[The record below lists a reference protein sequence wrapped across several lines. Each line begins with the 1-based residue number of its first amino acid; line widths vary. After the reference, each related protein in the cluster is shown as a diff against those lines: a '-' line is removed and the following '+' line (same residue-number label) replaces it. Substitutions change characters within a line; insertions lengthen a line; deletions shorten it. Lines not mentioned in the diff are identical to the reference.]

1 MAGKKLQE
9 GYGGTSEQRQ
19 RHLEN
24 DNFSER
30 APRNPEELEEVR
42 PPQAADGHRV
52 VTFNPLE
59 SEPPEDDDPR

>member
-30 APRNPEELEEVR
+30 APRNPEELDGVR
-42 PPQAADGHRV
+42 SEPEADGHRM
-52 VTFNPLE
+52 VTFHPLE
-59 SEPPEDDDPR
+59 PQSPDDEP

>member
-30 APRNPEELEEVR
+30 APRNAEELEEVR
-42 PPQAADGHRV
+42 SPREADGHRV

-59 SEPPEDDDPR
+59 SDPPDEHR

>member
-30 APRNPEELEEVR
+30 APRSPEELEEVR
-42 PPQAADGHRV
+42 SEPEQDGHRV
-52 VTFNPLE
+52 VTLNPLE
-59 SEPPEDDDPR
+59 SEPPDENR

>member
-19 RHLEN
+19 RHLGN
-24 DNFSER
+24 DRFSER
-30 APRNPEELEEVR
+30 GPRNAEELEEVR
-42 PPQAADGHRV
+42 PPQEADGHRV

-59 SEPPEDDDPR
+59 SDPPADDDR